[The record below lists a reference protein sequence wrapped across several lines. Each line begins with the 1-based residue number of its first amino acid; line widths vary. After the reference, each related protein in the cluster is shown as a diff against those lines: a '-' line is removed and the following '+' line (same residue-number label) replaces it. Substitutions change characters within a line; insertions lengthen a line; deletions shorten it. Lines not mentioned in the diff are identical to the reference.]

1 MHTAASEEQ
10 LAWRFDQYPLFEEFS
25 GLWGDHDGEVVL
37 DYGCGPGNDVT
48 GFALYTGA
56 ERVVGMDVSR
66 RALDLAARRLAL
78 HRVDPSRID
87 LCQLGDAHPVVP
99 LEDASVDFFQSMGV
113 LHHVSDPLPILRELH
128 RVLRPGGRASVMV
141 YNRNS
146 VWLNLYTAYERMIVD
161 NAFPGLDVEEAF
173 TRNTDGEECPISRC
187 YTDAAWASLCEE
199 AGFTVE
205 YLGGYLSLRE
215 LQSMRES
222 WASAL
227 VDQRHSP
234 PGGMTPAISRL
245 PWMLRATRERAG
257 ASGRGRRNATRR

>member
-1 MHTAASEEQ
+1 MRGRIVQLRAAALRLSAAGRTRLRPPSRPGPAPAIRVARRGDTPVDEYWGGHTVMADLYRTTAASEEQ
-10 LAWRFDQYPLFEEFS
+10 LAWRFDQYPLFREFS

-128 RVLRPGGRASVMV
+128 RVLRP
-141 YNRNS
+141 
-146 VWLNLYTAYERMIVD
+146 
-161 NAFPGLDVEEAF
+161 
-173 TRNTDGEECPISRC
+173 
-187 YTDAAWASLCEE
+187 E
-199 AGFTVE
+199 AGP
-205 YLGGYLSLRE
+205 R
-215 LQSMRES
+215 
-222 WASAL
+222 
-227 VDQRHSP
+227 
-234 PGGMTPAISRL
+234 
-245 PWMLRATRERAG
+245 
-257 ASGRGRRNATRR
+257 

>member
-1 MHTAASEEQ
+1 M
-10 LAWRFDQYPLFEEFS
+10 
-25 GLWGDHDGEVVL
+25 
-37 DYGCGPGNDVT
+37 
-48 GFALYTGA
+48 
-56 ERVVGMDVSR
+56 
-66 RALDLAARRLAL
+66 
-78 HRVDPSRID
+78 
-87 LCQLGDAHPVVP
+87 
-99 LEDASVDFFQSMGV
+99 
-113 LHHVSDPLPILRELH
+113 
-128 RVLRPGGRASVMV
+128 MV

-227 VDQRHSP
+227 VDERLDAEHREFLRELTPDPATGLPVYAGRHAGI
-234 PGGMTPAISRL
+234 GGSYRL
-245 PWMLRATRERAG
+245 RKA
-257 ASGRGRRNATRR
+257 